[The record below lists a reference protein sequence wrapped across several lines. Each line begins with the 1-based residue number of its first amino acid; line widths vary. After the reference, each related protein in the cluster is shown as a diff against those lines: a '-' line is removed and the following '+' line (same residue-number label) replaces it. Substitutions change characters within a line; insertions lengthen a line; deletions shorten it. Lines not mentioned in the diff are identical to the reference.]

1 MIGYA
6 DYMMVLSPGDGI
18 CEQVVK
24 HKADAEGIIG
34 NYEGLH
40 SKAQISI
47 KNMPRR
53 KPNLAQSELM
63 GLKNNLQLLP
73 PVTLTIDGFDFFT
86 HGDEYRTI
94 YAKIRS
100 ATHTTQWF
108 KALKKNLGIKD
119 YLVPHIT
126 IARNIDVRA
135 HNLLWRHFKNIKWVE
150 DLEISR
156 LTILHRQA
164 FDTFAHWQVYAEMPF
179 EARHLISEA
188 PPRESLLKP
197 FQGNYNP
204 SQQIKLF

>member
-18 CEQVVK
+18 CEQVAK
-24 HKADAEGIIG
+24 HKVDAESIIG

-40 SKAQISI
+40 SKAYISI

-53 KPNLAQSELM
+53 KPYLAQPELM

-86 HGDEYRTI
+86 HGDEFRTI
-94 YAKIRS
+94 YTKIRS
-100 ATHTTQWF
+100 TAHTTQWF
-108 KALKKNLGIKD
+108 KALKKSLGIKD

-126 IARNIDVRA
+126 IARNIDVCA
-135 HNLLWRHFKNIKWVE
+135 HNLLWNHFKSIKWVE
-150 DLEISR
+150 NLEISR

-179 EARHLISEA
+179 EARHLVSEA

-197 FQGNYNP
+197 LHGNYNP